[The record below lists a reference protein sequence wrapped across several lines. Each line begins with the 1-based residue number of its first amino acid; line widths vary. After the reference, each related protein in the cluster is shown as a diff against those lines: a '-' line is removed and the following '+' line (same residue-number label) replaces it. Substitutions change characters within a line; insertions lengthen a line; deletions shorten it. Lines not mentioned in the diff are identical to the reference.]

1 MRFTALYL
9 FCALVLLP
17 GTCVRAQTPSAAI
30 TRSVKSEKKPP
41 TIAEK
46 TSGMEKMAGY
56 FDFYYSADEGKIY
69 LEVDRFDE
77 EFLYVNSLAAGL
89 GSNDIGLDRNQLGSS
104 RVVFFERIGPK
115 VLLTQRNLDYRA
127 VSDNPDEVNSVRDAF
142 ASSVLYGFK
151 VAAITG
157 DAVLIDLTGMLMTD
171 AHGVIPRLKSRKQGS
186 YKIDAGRSAVYLDKT
201 KNFPQNSEFEATIT
215 FVGQATGSQVRSVT
229 PTSGSFSLRMHHS
242 FVQLPE
248 AGYEARVFD
257 PRSGYF
263 PLSYADYATP
273 IDQPLTKRLIRRH
286 RLEKK
291 DPTAAVSEAVEP
303 IVYYLDRGAPE
314 PIKSAL
320 LEGASWWDQAFAA
333 AGYKNAFQVKVLP
346 EDADPLDVRYN
357 VINWVHRSTRG
368 WSYGSSVTDPRT
380 GEIIKGHVLLG
391 SLRVRQDFLL
401 AQGLIAAYGKDG
413 TTPDPRLEEMAL
425 ARLRQLSAH
434 EVGHT
439 LGLAHNFAASTND
452 RASVMD
458 YPHPYVTLENG
469 EVDFSEAYDVGIGVW
484 DKQTIKYGYQDFP
497 AGTDVQAGLQAILAE
512 NEAMGLRYVSDAD
525 ARPQGSSQPEGHLW
539 DNGTS
544 PIKELN
550 RLLAL
555 RRHALDNFS
564 EANLPVGM
572 PLSELEA
579 VYVPVYLMHRYQVEA
594 VGKMIGGYRYDY
606 AVRGQQASP
615 QVEPVTG
622 PDQQGAVTALLNTL
636 SVPVL
641 APRSGFGLIP
651 PPATGYYRNRELF
664 NTKNGGGFDPLA
676 MAQAA
681 ADNSLTFLL
690 HPHRIARLAE
700 QYAMYNDSG
709 ILSPEDYLEQISRT
723 IDRRV
728 VGNRDN
734 PMPFEISAMVQKRFV
749 AHLIRLA
756 ADESISER
764 VRAAAYTKLIQI
776 DEDLFS
782 GERDTRNPFRNH
794 QVYLDRQ
801 IKAFLANP
809 HAVETSQPVP
819 LPDGSPIGCGVMH

>member
-1 MRFTALYL
+1 
-9 FCALVLLP
+9 
-17 GTCVRAQTPSAAI
+17 
-30 TRSVKSEKKPP
+30 
-41 TIAEK
+41 
-46 TSGMEKMAGY
+46 MAGY
-56 FDFYYSADEGKIY
+56 FDFYYSPDEGKIY
-69 LEVDRFDE
+69 LKIDRFNE

-127 VSDNPDEVNSVRDAF
+127 VSNNEDEVNSVRDAF
-142 ASSVLYGFK
+142 ASSVLHGFK
-151 VAAITG
+151 VVAMTG
-157 DAVLIDLTGMLMTD
+157 ETVLIDLTSLLMTD

-186 YKIDAGRSAVYLDKT
+186 YKIDASRSALYLDKT

-215 FVGQATGSQVRSVT
+215 FTGQATGSQLRSVT

-242 FVQLPE
+242 FVQLPGP
-248 AGYEARVFD
+248 GYEPRVFD

-273 IDQPLTKRLIRRH
+273 IDQPLTKRFIRRH
-286 RLEKK
+286 RLEKR
-291 DPTAAVSEAVEP
+291 DPTATTSEAVEP

-320 LEGASWWDQAFAA
+320 LEGARWWDQAFAA

-346 EDADPLDVRYN
+346 EGADPLDVRYN

-368 WSYGSSVTDPRT
+368 WSYGSSVSDPRT

-458 YPHPYVTLENG
+458 YPHPYIPLEYG
-469 EVDFSEAYDVGIGVW
+469 EVDFSDAYDIGIGAW

-497 AGTDVQAGLQAILAE
+497 EGEDVAVGLQAILAE
-512 NEAMGLRYVSDAD
+512 NESLGLRYISDAD
-525 ARPQGSSQPEGHLW
+525 ARPQGSSQPEAHLW
-539 DNGTS
+539 DNGTN
-544 PIKELN
+544 PIAELN
-550 RLLAL
+550 RLSAL
-555 RRHALDNFS
+555 RKHALENFS
-564 EANLPVGM
+564 EANIPVGT

-594 VGKMIGGYRYDY
+594 VSKMIGGYVYDY
-606 AVRGQQASP
+606 AVRGSDAAP
-615 QVEPVTG
+615 QIQPVAAL
-622 PDQQGAVTALLNTL
+622 DQRAAVNALLNTL
-636 SVPVL
+636 SASFL
-641 APRSGFGLIP
+641 SSRAGFGLIR
-651 PPATGYYRNRELF
+651 PPATGYFRNRELF
-664 NTKNGGGFDPLA
+664 KTRNGGGFDPLA

-700 QYAMYNDSG
+700 QYASFSDGG
-709 ILSPEDYLEQISRT
+709 ILSPEAYLDQITQT
-723 IDRRV
+723 ITRGVRE
-728 VGNRDN
+728 NRDE
-734 PMPFEISAMVQKRFV
+734 P
-749 AHLIRLA
+749 LA
-756 ADESISER
+756 
-764 VRAAAYTKLIQI
+764 
-776 DEDLFS
+776 
-782 GERDTRNPFRNH
+782 
-794 QVYLDRQ
+794 
-801 IKAFLANP
+801 
-809 HAVETSQPVP
+809 
-819 LPDGSPIGCGVMH
+819 